1 MKKTTIIV
9 EGWIQ
14 NIGYRTFVKQVAVN
28 LGVKG
33 LVRNLSNGKVEIF
46 CEAGS
51 SKIEEFERK
60 ISYKGKKNDPLS
72 VYVENLAVHAEGEKG
87 YLGPWKE
94 YSDFEIDYGFEI
106 QSPVDRAML
115 ENLES
120 GKIFVVS
127 SNDKISALTDQ
138 FSMFRQETNGN
149 FGKMEE
155 KYGSISEE
163 MKKMRT
169 VLEKLADAYVE
180 RQK

>member
-14 NIGYRTFVKQVAVN
+14 NVGYRTFIKQVAVN
-28 LGVKG
+28 LGIKG

-46 CEAGS
+46 CEADS
-51 SKIEEFERK
+51 PKLEEFEQK

-72 VYVENLAVHAEGEKG
+72 VYVENLAVHPEGEKE

-138 FSMFRQETNGN
+138 FSMFRQETNCN
-149 FGKMEE
+149 FEKMEE

-169 VLEKLADAYVE
+169 VPRKTC
-180 RQK
+180 RRIC

>member
-1 MKKTTIIV
+1 MKKATIIV

-14 NIGYRTFVKQVAVN
+14 VAGYGTFVKQVALN
-28 LGVKG
+28 LGIKG

-46 CEAGS
+46 CEADS
-51 SKIEEFERK
+51 SKIEVFEQK
-60 ISYKGKKNDPLS
+60 ITYRGKKNDPLS
-72 VYVENLAVHAEGEKG
+72 LYVENLAVHVEGEKG
-87 YLGPWKE
+87 YLGPWKK
-94 YSDFEIDYGFEI
+94 YSGFEIDYGFEI

-149 FGKMEE
+149 FEKMEE

-163 MKKMRT
+163 MKKINIT
-169 VLEKLADAYVE
+169 LEKLADAYVK
-180 RQK
+180 RQS